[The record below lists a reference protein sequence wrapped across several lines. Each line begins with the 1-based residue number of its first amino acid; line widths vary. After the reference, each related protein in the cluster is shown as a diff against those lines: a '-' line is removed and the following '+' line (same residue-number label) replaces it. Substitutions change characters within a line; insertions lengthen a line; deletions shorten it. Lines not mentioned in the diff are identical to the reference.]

1 MDEIRTR
8 LFPLLLPIVDLKAT
22 QLAVLHAPVAGL
34 LWLGPQSNE
43 LMQDACY
50 IDFSSIWIQLI

>member
-50 IDFSSIWIQLI
+50 IDFSSI